1 MNLNPFIHPSSLILH
16 PSKFMAD
23 IKNVNRSGGNEINNL
38 TNNQI
43 ADSELPPVSQSSA
56 RAGQTKLPVGQPAET
71 RQPLDS
77 ANLLPGQKIL
87 PDAITG
93 RDASQLDV
101 AKQLSAL
108 GGVSATDRLLG
119 LDLRPTMTGVLS
131 APPGNVEFLRHLS
144 PQARRTIMR
153 KMLNKQRERMR
164 RLARYLRDRRDETLE
179 NGDGETDNESF
190 LEVISEPVELDR
202 VKLARATG
210 ELEKAARMLNILDE
224 MLAMQDYTISQIG
237 TFTQG

>member
-1 MNLNPFIHPSSLILH
+1 
-16 PSKFMAD
+16 MAD
-23 IKNVNRSGGNEINNL
+23 IKNINRSGGNEINSL

-43 ADSELPPVSQSSA
+43 TDKDVPRVSQSSVKA
-56 RAGQTKLPVGQPAET
+56 NQTEFPVGQPAEA
-71 RQPLDS
+71 RQPVDTTLQ
-77 ANLLPGQKIL
+77 PGQKIL
-87 PDAITG
+87 PDAVAG
-93 RDASQLDV
+93 RDASQLDA
-101 AKQLSAL
+101 AKQLSSL

-164 RLARYLRDRRDETLE
+164 RLARYLRDRRDENSGNGTGE
-179 NGDGETDNESF
+179 NENESF
-190 LEVISEPVELDR
+190 LEVINEPVELDR
-202 VKLARATG
+202 VKITRATV

>member
-1 MNLNPFIHPSSLILH
+1 
-16 PSKFMAD
+16 MAD
-23 IKNVNRSGGNEINNL
+23 IKNINRSGANEINNL

-43 ADSELPPVSQSSA
+43 SDTDVPRVSESGVKSN
-56 RAGQTKLPVGQPAET
+56 QTQFPVGQPGEA
-71 RQPLDS
+71 RQPVDTALQ
-77 ANLLPGQKIL
+77 PGQKVL
-87 PDAITG
+87 NDALVG
-93 RDASQLDV
+93 RDITQLDA

-153 KMLNKQRERMR
+153 KMLSKQRERMR
-164 RLARYLRDRRDETLE
+164 RLARYLRDRRDESSE
-179 NGDGETDNESF
+179 NGDDGANEGESF
-190 LEVISEPVELDR
+190 LEVINEPVELDR
-202 VKLARATG
+202 AKLGRATV
-210 ELEKAARMLNILDE
+210 ELEKTARMLNILDE

>member
-1 MNLNPFIHPSSLILH
+1 
-16 PSKFMAD
+16 MAD
-23 IKNVNRSGGNEINNL
+23 IKNVNRSGGNEVGNL

-43 ADSELPPVSQSSA
+43 GEGDVPRVSESGA
-56 RAGQTKLPVGQPAET
+56 KAGQTKFPVGQPAET
-71 RQPLDS
+71 RQPVDT
-77 ANLLPGQKIL
+77 AQQPGQKVL
-87 PDAITG
+87 TDAAVG
-93 RDASQLDV
+93 REATQLET
-101 AKQLSAL
+101 AKQLTAL

-164 RLARYLRDRRDETLE
+164 RLARYLRDRRDE
-179 NGDGETDNESF
+179 NSGEANSDTDNESF
-190 LEVISEPVELDR
+190 LEVINEPVELDR
-202 VKLARATG
+202 GKIVRATV

>member
-1 MNLNPFIHPSSLILH
+1 MRVFIHPSALILH
-16 PSKFMAD
+16 PSKNMAD

-43 ADSELPPVSQSSA
+43 SDRDVPRVSQSGVKA
-56 RAGQTKLPVGQPAET
+56 NQTEFPVGQPAET
-71 RQPLDS
+71 RQPIDTATLP
-77 ANLLPGQKIL
+77 PGQKIL
-87 PDAITG
+87 PDAATR
-93 RDASQLDV
+93 RDATQLEV
-101 AKQLSAL
+101 AKQLSSL

-119 LDLRPTMTGVLS
+119 LDLRPTMTGVLA
-131 APPGNVEFLRHLS
+131 APPGNTEFLRHLT
-144 PQARRTIMR
+144 PQARRAIMR

-164 RLARYLRDRRDETLE
+164 RLARYLRDRRDENNETSD
-179 NGDGETDNESF
+179 GDPESESF
-190 LEVISEPVELDR
+190 LEVIAEPVELDR
-202 VKLARATG
+202 TQISRATG

>member
-1 MNLNPFIHPSSLILH
+1 
-16 PSKFMAD
+16 MAD
-23 IKNVNRSGGNEINNL
+23 IKNINRSGANEINNL

-43 ADSELPPVSQSSA
+43 ADTDVPRVSESGVKSN
-56 RAGQTKLPVGQPAET
+56 QTQFPVGQPAEA
-71 RQPLDS
+71 RQPVD
-77 ANLLPGQKIL
+77 AGQKIL
-87 PDAITG
+87 NDAVVG
-93 RDASQLDV
+93 RDITQLDA

-164 RLARYLRDRRDETLE
+164 RLARYLRDRRDESSE
-179 NGDGETDNESF
+179 NGDSASEGESF
-190 LEVISEPVELDR
+190 LEVINEPVELDR
-202 VKLARATG
+202 AKLGRATS

>member
-1 MNLNPFIHPSSLILH
+1 
-16 PSKFMAD
+16 MAD
-23 IKNVNRSGGNEINNL
+23 IKNINRSSANEIGNL

-43 ADSELPPVSQSSA
+43 AEKDVPRVSESNVKA
-56 RAGQTKLPVGQPAET
+56 AQTQFPVGQPAAPADPSLQPGQGVAGDLGAGREAT
-71 RQPLDS
+71 PLD
-77 ANLLPGQKIL
+77 A
-87 PDAITG
+87 G
-93 RDASQLDV
+93 R
-101 AKQLSAL
+101 QLSSL

-131 APPGNVEFLRHLS
+131 APPGNIEFLRHLS

-153 KMLNKQRERMR
+153 KMLAKQRERMR
-164 RLARYLRDRRDETLE
+164 RLAKYLRDRRDGNAPDAGGE
-179 NGDGETDNESF
+179 NAEESF
-190 LEVISEPVELDR
+190 LDVLQYEPVELDR
-202 VKLARATG
+202 AKILRATA

>member
-1 MNLNPFIHPSSLILH
+1 
-16 PSKFMAD
+16 MAD
-23 IKNVNRSGGNEINNL
+23 IKNINRSGGNEVNNL

-43 ADSELPPVSQSSA
+43 ADADIPPVSQSGA
-56 RAGQTKLPVGQPAET
+56 KANQTQFPVGQPTET
-71 RQPLDS
+71 RQPVDTALQ
-77 ANLLPGQKIL
+77 PGQKVL
-87 PDAITG
+87 NDAIVG
-93 RDASQLDV
+93 RDISQLDA
-101 AKQLSAL
+101 AKQLSSL

-164 RLARYLRDRRDETLE
+164 RLARYLRDRRDE
-179 NGDGETDNESF
+179 NSGETSGENEGESF
-190 LEVISEPVELDR
+190 LEVINEPVELDR
-202 VKLARATG
+202 VKLTRATV

>member
-1 MNLNPFIHPSSLILH
+1 
-16 PSKFMAD
+16 MAD
-23 IKNVNRSGGNEINNL
+23 IKNINRSGANEINNL

-43 ADSELPPVSQSSA
+43 ADADVPRVSESGVKA
-56 RAGQTKLPVGQPAET
+56 NQTQFPVGQPAEA
-71 RQPLDS
+71 RQPVET
-77 ANLLPGQKIL
+77 GQKIL
-87 PDAITG
+87 NDAVVG
-93 RDASQLDV
+93 RDVTQLDA

-164 RLARYLRDRRDETLE
+164 RLARYLRDRRDESAE
-179 NGDGETDNESF
+179 NGEGGASNSEGESF
-190 LEVISEPVELDR
+190 LEVINEPVELDR
-202 VKLARATG
+202 AKLGRATV

>member
-1 MNLNPFIHPSSLILH
+1 
-16 PSKFMAD
+16 MAD

-38 TNNQI
+38 TQNQI
-43 ADSELPPVSQSSA
+43 NDKDSVRVPQSSIK
-56 RAGQTKLPVGQPAET
+56 GNQTEFPVGQPAET
-71 RQPLDS
+71 RQPIDT
-77 ANLLPGQKIL
+77 ATLPAGQKIL
-87 PDAITG
+87 PDAATG
-93 RDASQLDV
+93 RDASQLDA

-119 LDLRPTMTGVLS
+119 LDLRPTMTGVLA
-131 APPGNVEFLRHLS
+131 APPGNSEFIRHLT
-144 PQARRTIMR
+144 PQARRAIMR

-164 RLARYLRDRRDETLE
+164 RLARYIRDRRDESAE
-179 NGDGETDNESF
+179 DEDAEFDRESF

-202 VKLARATG
+202 SKISRATG

>member
-1 MNLNPFIHPSSLILH
+1 MGKFIHPSSLKI
-16 PSKFMAD
+16 MAD
-23 IKNVNRSGGNEINNL
+23 IKNVNRSGGNEIGNL

-43 ADSELPPVSQSSA
+43 GDGDVPRVSQSGA
-56 RAGQTKLPVGQPAET
+56 KAGQTQFPVGQPVET
-71 RQPLDS
+71 RQPVDTALQ
-77 ANLLPGQKIL
+77 PGQKVL
-87 PDAITG
+87 ADAAVG
-93 RDASQLDV
+93 RDATQLDA
-101 AKQLSAL
+101 AKQLSSL

-164 RLARYLRDRRDETLE
+164 RLARYLRDRRDE
-179 NGDGETDNESF
+179 NSGEGNAETESESF
-190 LEVISEPVELDR
+190 LEVINEPVELDR
-202 VKLARATG
+202 GKIVRATG

>member
-1 MNLNPFIHPSSLILH
+1 
-16 PSKFMAD
+16 MAD
-23 IKNVNRSGGNEINNL
+23 IKNVNRSGGNEIGSL

-43 ADSELPPVSQSSA
+43 AEGEVPRVPQSGA
-56 RAGQTKLPVGQPAET
+56 KTEQTQFPVGQPVET
-71 RQPLDS
+71 RPPSD
-77 ANLLPGQKIL
+77 ATAIL
-87 PDAITG
+87 NDAVIG
-93 RDASQLDV
+93 RDTTQLEA

-119 LDLRPTMTGVLS
+119 LDLRPTMTGVLA
-131 APPGNVEFLRHLS
+131 APPGNAEFLRHLS
-144 PQARRTIMR
+144 PQVRRTIMR

-164 RLARYLRDRRDETLE
+164 RLARYLRDRRDESA
-179 NGDGETDNESF
+179 GEESGGEEGESF

-202 VKLARATG
+202 SKLVRAMH

>member
-1 MNLNPFIHPSSLILH
+1 
-16 PSKFMAD
+16 MAD
-23 IKNVNRSGGNEINNL
+23 IKNINRSSANEINNL

-43 ADSELPPVSQSSA
+43 ADTDVPRVSESGVKA
-56 RAGQTKLPVGQPAET
+56 NQTQFPVGQPSDA
-71 RQPLDS
+71 RQTGDAALQ
-77 ANLLPGQKIL
+77 PGQKIL
-87 PDAITG
+87 NDAVVG
-93 RDASQLDV
+93 RDITQLDA

-153 KMLNKQRERMR
+153 KMLSKQRERMR
-164 RLARYLRDRRDETLE
+164 RLARYLRDRRDESSE
-179 NGDGETDNESF
+179 NSEESANEGESF
-190 LEVISEPVELDR
+190 LEVINEPVELDR
-202 VKLARATG
+202 AKLGRATV